1 MQHYVIKV
9 RRRCFKPM
17 ANVHVAKYIHICYP
31 SFCFILPPSHGNP
44 CVEDLEEVLLFR
56 KNFSAANPSWP
67 DPLKASGRIRA
78 SKLHQRDTDVVG
90 VELPSHVGKKS
101 CMKISS
107 GRPAWMSSPAYL
119 RTYCTFFE
127 KTFWQPSR
135 ILVFQRENE
144 VLESSS
150 IKMNK
155 RQYPELPFCIMQ
167 GFLFISQ
174 KLKKSL
180 EEVGCTNFYVT
191 EVVHILLRCVY
202 SHVPNRRHGSIKFNT
217 AQKGH

>member
-1 MQHYVIKV
+1 MWYEPVQTK
-9 RRRCFKPM
+9 KPVQCKRNQQRIQS
-17 ANVHVAKYIHICYP
+17 A
-31 SFCFILPPSHGNP
+31 ILAST
-44 CVEDLEEVLLFR
+44 
-56 KNFSAANPSWP
+56 SQSNPSRL
-67 DPLKASGRIRA
+67 DPLKASGRILA

-191 EVVHILLRCVY
+191 EVVHILRNKELPFPIKIGQVE
-202 SHVPNRRHGSIKFNT
+202 KFNRAT
-217 AQKGH
+217 PGSSLVANIT